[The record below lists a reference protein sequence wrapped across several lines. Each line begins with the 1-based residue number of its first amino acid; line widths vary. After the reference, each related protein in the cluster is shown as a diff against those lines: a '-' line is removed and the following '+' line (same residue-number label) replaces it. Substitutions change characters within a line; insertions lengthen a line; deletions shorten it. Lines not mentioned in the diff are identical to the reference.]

1 MRFFPTGMS
10 IVLHSFL
17 RRFWLFWA
25 AVAIV
30 ATFAIVWF
38 MQFSLPQSRSAKIQR
53 AMAEQRWVDAELL
66 ARSWGESYPK
76 DMDAQIALGD
86 VLQRLGSN
94 AEAVEIY
101 RRVPD
106 EAGQHRMT
114 AQLGIVSIFLRQGRL
129 DEAESILRT
138 VKLDP
143 SHTDIA
149 NGLSV
154 TLLSLSGRQ
163 WESIP
168 YLQRTLNKVG
178 DRLMTLIYLANPDE
192 MPAPPEE
199 VFAKM
204 LRVRDPLGLH
214 GCARIAA
221 SVGRKEQALKL
232 VRECLSMRSNFVE
245 AQITLGTLLIDSGN
259 EAEFEDWLAKLP
271 GTADEHPMIWF
282 LRGRRAQDRDHRQE
296 AIRCYWEVLRRQPNN
311 DRATYQLGQ
320 LLSAEAC
327 IDDGRVFSDR
337 AKRLQRLIELSV
349 KLYEQRGAKQEIVE
363 CAQLTHELGRLR
375 ECQAWCEELK
385 AISADDSTSVQLIKT
400 FGTDLRDDLPWL
412 QPEADLA
419 SRFDLSSY
427 PLPKRNSPGREAQP
441 HARSQNS
448 EQSRIAFADDSL
460 RVGLDFV
467 YFNGDDPST
476 TGKRMFEF
484 TGGGV
489 AAIDYDLDGWCDVYF
504 TQGTTWPPQ
513 QSNHQY
519 LDAMFR
525 NVAGQRMQNV
535 AAHVGI
541 QDAGYG
547 QGVSVNDYDNDGFSD
562 IYVANIDGNR
572 LYRNQGDGTF
582 SDVTPSSGIGT
593 HSDWTT
599 SCLVAD
605 LNGDSLPDVF
615 DVCYLKGD
623 DVFLRICE
631 GSDGIPS
638 SCPPEIFP
646 AAPDHV
652 YMNLGDGTFREVTH
666 DWGFDVPNGDGLGII
681 AGDFDDS
688 GTISLFVGNDGRANF
703 FFVPETTTGQVRW
716 NEIGVVSGL
725 AYDDAGA
732 AQACMGIAA
741 GDANNDGRLD
751 LFVTNFYNE
760 SNTLYINLG
769 SRTFTDR
776 SRSTGIRDASWSMLG
791 FGTQF
796 VDADHDGWED
806 IILVN
811 GHVDDFTHKQIP
823 YKMRPQYF
831 QNRKTRFSERLGKDL
846 GPFFDEPRLGRGLA
860 RLDWNR
866 DGLNDVAISYI
877 GDPAALLT
885 NRTQKAGGRIGL
897 KLVGTTRSRDAI
909 GTRVTVR
916 TGDNQLT
923 RQLTGGDGYQASNER
938 RLEFGLGE
946 HPDHVEVEIRWMG
959 GAIETLKVELID
971 QEYIAIEGR
980 GELLRLNAE

>member
-1 MRFFPTGMS
+1 MRYVATGMS
-10 IVLHSFL
+10 ILLHTFV
-17 RRFWLFWA
+17 RRHWQLWVT
-25 AVAIV
+25 VAIV
-30 ATFAIVWF
+30 ATLGTCCWT
-38 MQFSLPQSRSAKIQR
+38 LLGRPQSRFGDIQR
-53 AMAEQRWVDAELL
+53 ALAEQRWTDAESL
-66 ARSWGESYPK
+66 ARSRLELYPN
-76 DMDAQIALGD
+76 DIEARMALGD
-86 VLQRLGSN
+86 ALQHLGSI
-94 AEAVEIY
+94 AEAAEIY
-101 RRVPD
+101 RQVPD
-106 EAGQHRMT
+106 NAGEHRTT
-114 AQLGIVSIFLRQGRL
+114 AQLAIVSILLRQGRL
-129 DEAESILRT
+129 AEAEARLRAIN
-138 VKLDP
+138 LDP
-143 SHTDIA
+143 LHTDIA

-192 MPAPPEE
+192 MPAPSED

-204 LRVRDPLGLH
+204 LRIRDPLGLH

-221 SVGRKEQALKL
+221 SVGRKEQALIL
-232 VRECLSMRSNFVE
+232 VRECLSKQPDFVE
-245 AQITLGTLLIDSGN
+245 AQLTLGTLLIDSGN
-259 EAEFEDWLAKLP
+259 EAEFEDWLANLP
-271 GTADEHPMIWF
+271 EAADEHPTTWL
-282 LRGRRAQDRDHRQE
+282 LRGRRAQDRNDYQE
-296 AIRCYWEVLRRQPNN
+296 AIRCYWEVLRRQPND

-320 LLSAEAC
+320 LLSGEGR
-327 IDDGRVFSDR
+327 IDDGRIFSER
-337 AKRLQRLIELSV
+337 SKRLKHLIELSV
-349 KLYEQRGAKQEIVE
+349 KLYEQRGAKQEIAE
-363 CAQLTHELGRLR
+363 CAQATHELGRLQ
-375 ECQAWCEELK
+375 ECRAWCDVLQTV
-385 AISADDSTSVQLIKT
+385 AADDSTSLQLVKT
-400 FGTDLRDDLPWL
+400 LRDESRDDSPWL
-412 QPEADLA
+412 QPAADLA

-427 PLPKRNSPGREAQP
+427 PLPKKISRDREARYTEVRKP
-441 HARSQNS
+441 G
-448 EQSRIAFADDSL
+448 QSRIAFADDAR

-467 YFNGDDPST
+467 YFNGDDPLT
-476 TGKRMFEF
+476 RGKRMFEF

-513 QSNHQY
+513 PQSHQY

-525 NVAGQRMQNV
+525 NMGGQLMQDV
-535 AAHVGI
+535 STQIGI

-547 QGVSVNDYDNDGFSD
+547 QGVAANDYDNDGFAD
-562 IYVANIDGNR
+562 LYVANIDGNR

-582 SDVTPSSGIGT
+582 LDVTKSSGIGT
-593 HSDWTT
+593 HSHWTT
-599 SCLVAD
+599 SCLVTD

-615 DVCYLKGD
+615 DVCYLDGK
-623 DVFLRICE
+623 DVFSRICE
-631 GSDGIPS
+631 GVDGVPS
-638 SCPPEIFP
+638 SCPPAIFP

-652 YMNLGDGTFREVTH
+652 YTNLGDGTFREMTH

-703 FFVPETTTGQVRW
+703 FFVPETMTTGQVHW
-716 NEIGVVSGL
+716 SEIGVISGL
-725 AYDDAGA
+725 AYDDTGA

-776 SRSTGIRDASWSMLG
+776 SRSTGVRDASWSMLG

-811 GHVDDFTHKQIP
+811 GHVDDFTHNKIP
-823 YKMRPQYF
+823 YKMRPQF
-831 QNRKTRFSERLGKDL
+831 LHNQKTRFVEQFGKDV

-866 DGLNDVAISYI
+866 DGMNDVAISHI

-885 NRTQKAGGRIGL
+885 NRTQKAGRGLGL

-916 TGDNQLT
+916 TGVNQLT

-938 RLEFGLGE
+938 RLEFGLAE
-946 HPDHVEVEIRWMG
+946 YQDNVEVEIRWMG
-959 GAIETLKVELID
+959 GAVETLKVELND

-980 GELLRLNAE
+980 GELLRLRAD

>member
-1 MRFFPTGMS
+1 M
-10 IVLHSFL
+10 
-17 RRFWLFWA
+17 LFGR
-25 AVAIV
+25 
-30 ATFAIVWF
+30 
-38 MQFSLPQSRSAKIQR
+38 LQSRVGDIQR
-53 AMAEQRWVDAELL
+53 AMAEQRWTDAESL
-66 ARSWGESYPK
+66 AKSWLELYPN
-76 DMDAQIALGD
+76 DLDVQIALGD
-86 VLQRLGSN
+86 TLQRLGST

-101 RRVPD
+101 RQVPD
-106 EAGQHRMT
+106 NAGEHRMT
-114 AQLGIVSIFLRQGRL
+114 AQLAIVSIYLRQGRL
-129 DEAESILRT
+129 AEAEARLRAI
-138 VKLDP
+138 KLDP
-143 SHTDIA
+143 SHNDIA

-192 MPAPPEE
+192 MPAPSED

-204 LRVRDPLGLH
+204 LQVRDPLGLH

-232 VRECLSMRSNFVE
+232 VRECLSKQANFVE
-245 AQITLGTLLIDSGN
+245 GQLTLGTLLIDSGN
-259 EAEFEDWLAKLP
+259 EAEFEDWLANLP
-271 GTADEHPMIWF
+271 DAADEHPTAWF
-282 LRGRRAQDRDHRQE
+282 LRGRRAQDRDHWRE
-296 AIRCYWEVLRRQPNN
+296 AIRCYWEVLRRQPND

-320 LLSAEAC
+320 LLSAEGR
-327 IDDGRVFSDR
+327 IEDGRVFTERS
-337 AKRLQRLIELSV
+337 KRLKHLIELSV
-349 KLYEQRGAKQEIVE
+349 KLYEQRGAKQEIADCV
-363 CAQLTHELGRLR
+363 QLTHELGRLQ
-375 ECQAWCEELK
+375 ECRGWCDVLQTV
-385 AISADDSTSVQLIKT
+385 AADDSTSMQLIAK
-400 FGTDLRDDLPWL
+400 FREDLRDDSPWL
-412 QPEADLA
+412 LPAANLA

-427 PLPKRNSPGREAQP
+427 PLPKTISPDRGAPRRAKYREP
-441 HARSQNS
+441 
-448 EQSRIAFADDSL
+448 EQSRIAFAEDAL

-467 YFNGDDPST
+467 YFNGDDPTT

-513 QSNHQY
+513 LQNHQY

-525 NVAGQRMQNV
+525 NVAGQRMQYV
-535 AAHVGI
+535 SSHIGI
-541 QDAGYG
+541 QDVGYG
-547 QGVSVNDYDNDGFSD
+547 QGVAASDYDNDGFAD
-562 IYVANIDGNR
+562 LYVANIDGNR

-582 SDVTPSSGIGT
+582 LDVTKSSGIGT

-615 DVCYLKGD
+615 DVCYLGGN
-623 DVFLRICE
+623 DVYSRIC
-631 GSDGIPS
+631 DGVDGVPS
-638 SCPPEIFP
+638 SCPPAIFP

-652 YMNLGDGTFREVTH
+652 YMNLGDGTFKEMTQE
-666 DWGFDVPNGDGLGII
+666 WGFDVPNGDGLGIV

-703 FFVPETTTGQVRW
+703 FFVPEITTTGQSHW

-725 AYDDAGA
+725 AYDDTGA

-751 LFVTNFYNE
+751 LFITNFYNE

-769 SRTFTDR
+769 ARTFTDR
-776 SRSTGIRDASWSMLG
+776 SRSTGIRDVSWSMLG

-811 GHVDDFTHKQIP
+811 GHVDDFTHNKIP
-823 YKMRPQYF
+823 YKMRPQF
-831 QNRKTRFSERLGKDL
+831 LHNQKTRFVEQFGKDV
-846 GPFFDEPRLGRGLA
+846 GAFFDEPRLGRGLA

-866 DGLNDVAISYI
+866 DGLNDIAISHI

-885 NRTQKAGGRIGL
+885 NRTEKAGCGIGL
-897 KLVGTTRSRDAI
+897 RLVGTGRSRDAI
-909 GTRVTVR
+909 GTRITVK
-916 TGDNQLT
+916 TGARKMT

-938 RLEFGLGE
+938 RLEFGLAEYRGSA
-946 HPDHVEVEIRWMG
+946 EVEIRWMG
-959 GAIETLKVELID
+959 GTVETMKVELND

-980 GELLRLNAE
+980 GELLRLRAD

>member
-1 MRFFPTGMS
+1 MLLGRT
-10 IVLHSFL
+10 
-17 RRFWLFWA
+17 
-25 AVAIV
+25 
-30 ATFAIVWF
+30 
-38 MQFSLPQSRSAKIQR
+38 QSRFGDIQR
-53 AMAEQRWVDAELL
+53 AMAEQRWTDAESLS
-66 ARSWGESYPK
+66 RSWLELDPK
-76 DMDAQIALGD
+76 DIDARIALGD
-86 VLQRLGSN
+86 ALQRLGSIS
-94 AEAVEIY
+94 EAVEIY
-101 RRVPD
+101 RHVPD
-106 EAGQHRMT
+106 DAGQHRMT
-114 AQLGIVSIFLRQGRL
+114 AQLAIASIFLRQGRL
-129 DEAESILRT
+129 AKAEATLRAID
-138 VKLDP
+138 LDP
-143 SHTDIA
+143 SHTDTA
-149 NGLSV
+149 NGLWV
-154 TLLSLSGRQ
+154 TLLSISGRQ

-178 DRLMTLIYLANPDE
+178 ERLMTLIYLANPDE
-192 MPAPPEE
+192 MPAPSED

-204 LRVRDPLGLH
+204 LQVRDPLGLH

-232 VRECLSMRSNFVE
+232 VRECLSKQSSFVE
-245 AQITLGTLLIDSGN
+245 AQLTLGTLLIDSGN
-259 EAEFEDWLAKLP
+259 EAEFEDWLANLP
-271 GTADEHPMIWF
+271 DAADEHPTAWF
-282 LRGRRAQDRDHRQE
+282 LRGRRAQDQDRCQE

-320 LLSAEAC
+320 LLAAE
-327 IDDGRVFSDR
+327 GRVDDSRVCSER
-337 AKRLQRLIELSV
+337 AKRLKRLTELSV
-349 KLYEQRGAKQEIVE
+349 KLYEQHGAESEIAE
-363 CAQLTHELGRLR
+363 CVQLTHDLGRLR
-375 ECQAWCEELK
+375 ECRAWCDELQT
-385 AISADDSTSVQLIKT
+385 ISGIDSTSLQLIKT
-400 FGTDLRDDLPWL
+400 LREEACDESPWL
-412 QPEADLA
+412 LPAQDLA
-419 SRFDLSSY
+419 SRIDLSSY
-427 PLPKRNSPGREAQP
+427 PLPKRISPDREAQP
-441 HARSQNS
+441 HARYREP
-448 EQSRIAFADDSL
+448 EQSRIAFADDAR

-525 NVAGQRMQNV
+525 NVAGQRAQNV
-535 AAHVGI
+535 SRQIGI

-547 QGVSVNDYDNDGFSD
+547 QGVAANDYDNDGFAD
-562 IYVANIDGNR
+562 LYVANIDGNR

-582 SDVTPSSGIGT
+582 LDVTKSSGIGT
-593 HSDWTT
+593 HSHWTT

-615 DVCYLKGD
+615 DVCYLEGK
-623 DVFLRICE
+623 DVFSRICE
-631 GSDGIPS
+631 GVNGVPS
-638 SCPPEIFP
+638 SCPPAIFP

-652 YMNLGDGTFREVTH
+652 YMNMGDGTFREMTH

-703 FFVPETTTGQVRW
+703 FFVPETMTTGQVHW
-716 NEIGVVSGL
+716 SEIGVVSGL
-725 AYDDAGA
+725 AYDDTGA

-811 GHVDDFTHKQIP
+811 GHVDDFTHTQIP
-823 YKMRPQYF
+823 YKMRPQF
-831 QNRKTRFSERLGKDL
+831 LHNQKTRFVERFGKDV

-866 DGLNDVAISYI
+866 DGLNDVAISHI

-885 NRTQKAGGRIGL
+885 NRTQKAGRGIGL

-916 TGDNQLT
+916 MGVNQLT

-938 RLEFGLGE
+938 RLEFGLAQHQGN
-946 HPDHVEVEIRWMG
+946 VEVEIRWMG
-959 GAIETLKVELID
+959 GAVETLKVELND

-980 GELLRLNAE
+980 GELLRLHAD